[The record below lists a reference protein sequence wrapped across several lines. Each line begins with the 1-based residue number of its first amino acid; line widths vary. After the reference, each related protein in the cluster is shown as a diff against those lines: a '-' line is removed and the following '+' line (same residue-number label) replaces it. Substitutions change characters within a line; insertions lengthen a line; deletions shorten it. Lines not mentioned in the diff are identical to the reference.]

1 MKVFKYLTMAAA
13 ALMMAACSSDEIASV
28 AQKGRTPLEIV
39 PVVKTQTRAA
49 QITTDNLTTFTVD
62 VTGTFVTAGGENVVN
77 PVLTLTKSGSTW
89 SYTYNGDNAGP
100 LYWPSAAQTAYFSA
114 HTLAGGATVNEATTQ
129 QDAIGAYAT
138 KEFDGS
144 TNPGTVSL
152 TFKHAV
158 AKMEFKARV
167 NAATSGTVQATID
180 IKQVAVRNMKYTG
193 TYAIPTATANQD
205 MGVITPTAAVTS
217 LLTDE
222 RSETT
227 FLTKDDAA
235 ATSLGSLFMV
245 PQAVTAEDLSQ
256 STWDDAYIAVLAQ
269 IRIKNGDADATMLFP
284 SAGAVDN
291 SSYAWVAVP
300 MPADFTQM
308 QAHKK
313 YIFTINFS
321 TDALGKVDRN
331 QDPVIPGGGQD
342 IEIEGRSSS
351 PVTVSVENV
360 YDFDAE
366 GDDIDVNLP
375 TASASV
381 PTGIINGLFSVSA
394 TKQVYFSQ
402 GNLQYQAS
410 TGTWRF
416 AEHQYDFI
424 GGGNLLSES
433 NTDWIDLYRWG
444 TSGIDYTGHATL
456 YRPWEWA
463 YDSQY
468 FNPYGSLTTNLYDG
482 AGENAGKADWGYNA
496 ISNGGNTQNS
506 GWRTL
511 KNNTTNNEWQYIF
524 NSRTT
529 ANEINSTSN
538 ARYTQARINIDDLA
552 VRGIILFPDG
562 SIGDTPSGV
571 TWGTINAAAS
581 SWTTGTTQCTTAG
594 WAALEAAGCVF
605 LPASGKYADSGVS
618 QAEIEGYYWSSSY
631 ASDDNAYG
639 MYFYS
644 NEVNPQYSD
653 ARHYGLSVRLVYDAN

>member
-1 MKVFKYLTMAAA
+1 MAAA

-49 QITTDNLTTFTVD
+49 QITTDNLTTLTVD
-62 VTGTFVTAGGENVVN
+62 VTGTFVTAGGDNVVN

-100 LYWPSAAQTAYFSA
+100 IYWPTEAQTAYFSA

-222 RSETT
+222 RTSTT

-245 PQAVTAEDLSQ
+245 PQAVTAEDLSNN
-256 STWDDAYIAVLAQ
+256 TWDDAYIAVLAQ

-321 TDALGKVDRN
+321 ADALGKVDRN
-331 QDPVIPGGGQD
+331 QTPVIPGGGQD

-351 PVTVSVENV
+351 PVTVSVEHV

-366 GDDIDVNLP
+366 GNDVDVNLP

-402 GNLQYQAS
+402 GNLQAV
-410 TGTWRF
+410 GTTTSSLSSGWTWQF
-416 AEHQYDFI
+416 AEHQWDYI
-424 GGGNLLSES
+424 GGLSSSSGSEAQTGNNYINGNGTLSA
-433 NTDWIDLYRWG
+433 NGTVDLFCWSTNATYY
-444 TSGIDYTGHATL
+444 GIHNG
-456 YRPWEWA
+456 
-463 YDSQY
+463 QY
-468 FNPYGSLTTNLYDG
+468 ASTYQGDFY
-482 AGENAGKADWGYNA
+482 DWGNA
-496 ISNGGNTQNS
+496 MGS

-511 KNNTTNNEWQYIF
+511 TPSEWEWILGPSESPTPGTNCRATTSNIRYAKATVNNVKGLIILPDDWSTSYYALTSTNTKDATF
-524 NSRTT
+524 T
-529 ANEINSTSN
+529 ANEIDAST
-538 ARYTQARINIDDLA
+538 
-552 VRGIILFPDG
+552 
-562 SIGDTPSGV
+562 
-571 TWGTINAAAS
+571 WAS
-581 SWTTGTTQCTTAG
+581 S
-594 WAALEAAGCVF
+594 LEAHGAVF
-605 LPASGKYADSGVS
+605 LPAAGNRYIDGENNNYVS
-618 QAEIEGYYWSSSY
+618 ATEVAGIYWSTVPYDDDWHDKAYQLVFTSEQVAPLGY
-631 ASDDNAYG
+631 ATINVG
-639 MYFYS
+639 F
-644 NEVNPQYSD
+644 
-653 ARHYGLSVRLVYDAN
+653 SVRLVKDAE

>member
-1 MKVFKYLTMAAA
+1 MAAA
-13 ALMMAACSSDEIASV
+13 ALMMAACSNDEIASV

-49 QITTDNLTTFTVD
+49 QITTDNLTTLTVD

-100 LYWPSAAQTAYFSA
+100 LYWPTAAQTAYFSA

-205 MGVITPTAAVTS
+205 MGVITPTTAVTS

-222 RSETT
+222 RTSTT

-245 PQAVTAEDLSQ
+245 PQTVTAEDLSNN
-256 STWDDAYIAVLAQ
+256 TWDDAYIAVLAQ

-321 TDALGKVDRN
+321 ADALGKVDRN

-351 PVTVSVENV
+351 PVTVSVEHV

-366 GDDIDVNLP
+366 GSDIDVNLP
-375 TASASV
+375 ASAPTSYTLAESTV
-381 PTGIINGLFSVSA
+381 GMIVGTNGMAYDVADKNNLPTGVTAVAMVAYKDGSNGLAIQLNASPSLMDYDAASSYTGYPVVSGGVA
-394 TKQVYFSQ
+394 
-402 GNLQYQAS
+402 
-410 TGTWRF
+410 TWRLTSK
-416 AEHQYDFI
+416 D
-424 GGGNLLSES
+424 
-433 NTDWIDLYRWG
+433 DWQNMFVG
-444 TSGIDYTGHATL
+444 CAKSGDADKDNYMNPIAGFKEKIAATGI
-456 YRPWEWA
+456 E
-463 YDSQY
+463 
-468 FNPYGSLTTNLYDG
+468 FN
-482 AGENAGKADWGYNA
+482 
-496 ISNGGNTQNS
+496 SNGYWS
-506 GWRTL
+506 
-511 KNNTTNNEWQYIF
+511 
-524 NSRTT
+524 
-529 ANEINSTSN
+529 
-538 ARYTQARINIDDLA
+538 
-552 VRGIILFPDG
+552 PDG
-562 SIGDTPSGV
+562 SNTWVVDVYLDDT
-571 TWGTINAAAS
+571 NANAS
-581 SWTTGTTQCTTAG
+581 FYTT
-594 WAALEAAGCVF
+594 
-605 LPASGKYADSGVS
+605 P
-618 QAEIEGYYWSSSY
+618 GYYT
-631 ASDDNAYG
+631 
-639 MYFYS
+639 
-644 NEVNPQYSD
+644 
-653 ARHYGLSVRLVYDAN
+653 HYVLGCLAF